1 MSHAE
6 GITKLLMQ
14 WSAGEEQALEQLTAL
29 VYDELRRLAAGY
41 LRGQRADHTL
51 QATALVHEAYLQLLD
66 MRHIQWQSR
75 AHFIGVAAQAMRY
88 ILIDYAR
95 QQSAQKRGGGLFM
108 FSLSRAERVAQSEDV
123 NLVVLGDALQE
134 FEKKYPRQARVVELH
149 FFGGLKVEEIPGVL
163 SADQTTVSQ
172 RTVERDLRFARAWL
186 LEAIKEM

>member
-29 VYDELRRLAAGY
+29 VYDEMRRLAAGY

-66 MRHIQWQSR
+66 MRHIEWQSR
-75 AHFIGVAAQAMRY
+75 AHFIGVAARAMRY

-108 FSLSRAERVAQSEDV
+108 LSLSRAERVAQSEDV
-123 NLVVLGDALQE
+123 NLVALGDALQE

-149 FFGGLKVEEIPGVL
+149 FFGGLKVEEIPDVL
-163 SADQTTVSQ
+163 SADETTVSQ